1 MAKKPVILV
10 AVDGSD
16 QSLKTVTYLAG
27 MLSPR
32 QIGIELF
39 HVKTKVPEAVFDL
52 GSPEDTID
60 ADTVEYEAEITRWT
74 RRNGSAINAFME
86 TAKQRFM
93 AAGFPADSISIII
106 QDRQIGVA
114 RDIVNRA
121 RLGCAAVVVG
131 RSGFGTLPDYML
143 GSIAAKLAES
153 ISHVPLAVVGTRPDT
168 RKVMV
173 AFDRSRSIRKGLE
186 QVIRLF
192 SPTIEEVL
200 LCHIVRPLSAPN
212 PATTPFFD
220 PRHESHWLS
229 ENSRKII
236 PAMVDAKQHLARM
249 GFDPDHFQTA
259 ILKEK
264 ASRADG
270 LAKEAEFLDFGTIVI
285 GRRGATTVEDFSM
298 GRVTRKVLHLA
309 PEKAIWIV

>member
-27 MLSPR
+27 MLSSR

-121 RLGCAAVVVG
+121 RLGCAAVVG
-131 RSGFGTLPDYML
+131 RPQRVRLPSRLYAGQYRGQTGREHFPRSPGGCRHTAGYAQGPGGFR
-143 GSIAAKLAES
+143 S
-153 ISHVPLAVVGTRPDT
+153 
-168 RKVMV
+168 V
-173 AFDRSRSIRKGLE
+173 A
-186 QVIRLF
+186 
-192 SPTIEEVL
+192 
-200 LCHIVRPLSAPN
+200 
-212 PATTPFFD
+212 
-220 PRHESHWLS
+220 
-229 ENSRKII
+229 
-236 PAMVDAKQHLARM
+236 QH
-249 GFDPDHFQTA
+249 PQ
-259 ILKEK
+259 
-264 ASRADG
+264 
-270 LAKEAEFLDFGTIVI
+270 
-285 GRRGATTVEDFSM
+285 GA
-298 GRVTRKVLHLA
+298 
-309 PEKAIWIV
+309 